1 MIKLES
7 WNYSLK
13 ISSKDF
19 KKIKNNN
26 ELELYIK
33 EKTKELKT
41 KKIQYLLFHDVKNL
55 LRKKEKFI

>member
-1 MIKLES
+1 MELFTQD
-7 WNYSLK
+7 
-13 ISSKDF
+13 SSKDF

-41 KKIQYLLFHDVKNL
+41 KKIQYLLFHDVKIFF
-55 LRKKEKFI
+55 RKKEKIYLIISQ